1 MKEARKDEAY
11 ITLVFAVALTLWQAL
26 SLSFY
31 GGRGSGKMYDGY
43 ILASLRRYV
52 IVERSRVTDVVRMWV
67 CKLYLDVDNGLF
79 SPLSLQA
86 CFVGYRKDALKT
98 VSIWV
103 FTIVGKKDTI

>member
-11 ITLVFAVALTLWQAL
+11 ITLVFCCRSDAGRH